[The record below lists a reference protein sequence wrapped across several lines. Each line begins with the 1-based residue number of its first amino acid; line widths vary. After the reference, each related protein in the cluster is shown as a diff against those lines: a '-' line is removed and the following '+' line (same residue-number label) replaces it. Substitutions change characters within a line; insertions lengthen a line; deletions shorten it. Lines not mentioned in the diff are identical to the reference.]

1 MTANKIPALYV
12 HVPFCASI
20 CSYCDFSRQVYRAET
35 ADRWLAAIEA
45 ELKARADGIRPET
58 IYIGGGTPSCLPL
71 PQLERLLSMLDPYAE
86 TVKEYTV
93 ECNPE
98 LRDKRVIECLASHRV
113 NRISIGLQTADSS
126 LLKTCGRRHDAAD
139 VKRLVDQFLACG
151 ISNISLDLMYG
162 LPDQTMEQL
171 EQSIAFALSCHP
183 RHLSLY
189 SLTIEPNSVFGK
201 KGIQPADPDLE
212 ADMYERICSILKA
225 HGYLHYEIS
234 NFALPGYESKHNTS
248 TWEYRD
254 FLGIGYGAW
263 GMEDHYRYTHA
274 DTLRAYLE
282 DPLYRNVT
290 ELTEKERM
298 FEAVMMGLRLRSGI
312 SSKRFYDQFGI
323 HLNAC
328 YPNTI
333 SALKARG
340 LLAESDDRL
349 FCTEQGWPVLNSL
362 LVEFMEE
369 AQL

>member
-1 MTANKIPALYV
+1 MTANSIPSLYV

-35 ADRWLAAIEA
+35 AERWLDAIER
-45 ELKARADGIRPET
+45 ELQARADGLKPET

-71 PQLERLLSMLDPYAE
+71 SQLERLLTLLDPY
-86 TVKEYTV
+86 TGQVKEYTV

-113 NRISIGLQTADSS
+113 NRISMGLQSADSS

-139 VKRLVDQFLACG
+139 VKRLVDQFSACG

-162 LPDQTMEQL
+162 LPGQTMEQL
-171 EQSIAFALSCHP
+171 EQSIAFALSSQP

-201 KGIQPADPDLE
+201 KGVQPCDADLE
-212 ADMYERICSILKA
+212 ADMYECICSVLRE

-234 NFALPGYESKHNTS
+234 NFALPGYESRHNTN

-254 FLGIGYGAW
+254 FLGIGFGAW
-263 GMEDHYRYTHA
+263 GMEDHCRYTHA
-274 DTLRAYLE
+274 DTLRSYLE

-290 ELTEKERM
+290 ELTEQERM
-298 FEAVMMGLRLRSGI
+298 FEAVMMGLRLRSGL
-312 SSKRFYDQFGI
+312 SLQRFSELFGTTPE
-323 HLNAC
+323 AC
-328 YPNTI
+328 YPNTVCT
-333 SALKARG
+333 LRERG
-340 LLAESDDRL
+340 LLAETDGRM
-349 FCTEQGWPVLNSL
+349 FCTEQGWPLLNSL